1 MSEAPPSRREFL
13 STSAG
18 VVGAGWLWMILPAMT
33 ALAACRRDAAR
44 VDAPFR
50 LLSPAEGAAMRALA
64 SRIIP
69 SGDGLPGA
77 EEAGAVWFVDG
88 ALEGPF
94 ASMREPLLAGLADL
108 DRRAET
114 SHGEPFAALTPA
126 RQDAIVAQVADGP
139 FFGMA
144 RLLTVAGVF
153 ADPGYGGNRNDAGP
167 TIVGVRHAA
176 SYQPP
181 FGWYDAAL
189 LEGGAG

>member
-13 STSAG
+13 STSANLL
-18 VVGAGWLWMILPAMT
+18 GAGWLWMNLPAIA
-33 ALAACRRDAAR
+33 ALAGCARDAAR

-50 LLSPAEGAAMRALA
+50 VLPPAEGAAMRALA
-64 SRIIP
+64 SRILP

-77 EEAGAVWFVDG
+77 EEAGAVWFIDA

-94 ASMREPLLAGLADL
+94 ASMKEPLLAGLADL
-108 DRRAET
+108 DRRAEA
-114 SHGEPFAALTPA
+114 SHGERFAALSPPG
-126 RQDAIVAQVADGP
+126 QDAIVAGLADGP

-153 ADPGYGGNRNDAGP
+153 ADPRYGGNRNGAGP
-167 TIVGVRHAA
+167 ALVGVRHAP

-189 LEGGAG
+189 LQGGAG

>member
-1 MSEAPPSRREFL
+1 MSEPPSRREFL

-18 VVGAGWLWMILPAMT
+18 FVGAGWLWMNLPAIA
-33 ALAACRRDAAR
+33 ALAACARDSAR

-50 LLSPAEGAAMRALA
+50 ALSPAEGAAMRALA
-64 SRIIP
+64 SRILP

-77 EEAGAVWFVDG
+77 DEAGAVWFVDG

-94 ASMREPLLAGLADL
+94 ASMKEPLLAGLADL
-108 DRRAET
+108 DRRAEAAY
-114 SHGEPFAALTPA
+114 GDVFAALPPPE
-126 RQDAIVAQVADGP
+126 QDALVGEIADGP

-153 ADPGYGGNRNDAGP
+153 SDPGYGGNRNDAGA
-167 TIVGVRHAA
+167 TILGVRHSP

-189 LEGGAG
+189 VEGGGG